1 MSKKNVK
8 TILAILCTV
17 FAITG
22 SVFIG
27 KGFDKKDN
35 YSNPDNDDYNFSLDY
50 VNSYVGGDAY
60 NYIINGTYFTAYAV
74 LGMGFLIMSTISGV
88 TYLVLACKDKEEK
101 MSEKVLNAK
110 EESVVESTIN
120 DATEENASPLNTVVA
135 EETIQKCEEKE
146 KQICP
151 ECKNEVECGA
161 KTCPNCG
168 YPFE

>member
-88 TYLVLACKDKEEK
+88 AYLVLACKEKEEN
-101 MSEKVLNAK
+101 MCEKVLNA
-110 EESVVESTIN
+110 
-120 DATEENASPLNTVVA
+120 TEENDSPLNNVVD
-135 EETIQKCEEKE
+135 EERIQKCEEKE

-161 KTCPNCG
+161 KTCPSCG
-168 YPFE
+168 YPFEE